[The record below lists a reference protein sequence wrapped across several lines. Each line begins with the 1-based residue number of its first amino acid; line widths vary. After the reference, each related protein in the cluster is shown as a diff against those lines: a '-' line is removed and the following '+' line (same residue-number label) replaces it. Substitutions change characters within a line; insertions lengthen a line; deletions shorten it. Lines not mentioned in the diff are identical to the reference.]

1 MAARHG
7 YKVETHRVTT
17 EDGYVLS
24 MHRIPRGRES
34 NRGGTIPIPK
44 NCDSDSLA
52 HFGGIGTGIVN
63 KGIVN
68 RIVFRFPIPNYTNR
82 WKELRFMIPDFE
94 ELCHL

>member
-63 KGIVN
+63 KGIVK
-68 RIVFRFPIPNYTNR
+68 RIE
-82 WKELRFMIPDFE
+82 KESFSDSQFLITRTGGRN
-94 ELCHL
+94 

>member
-63 KGIVN
+63 KGIVK
-68 RIVFRFPIPNYTNR
+68 RIE
-82 WKELRFMIPDFE
+82 KESFSDSQFLITGTGGRN
-94 ELCHL
+94 